1 MKYCKKC
8 RVSVPGDL
16 HTCPLCQGDLSGPG
30 EAGRTAFPV
39 LPASPS
45 LHKGLLRLIGLGD
58 HCGGS
63 CLHCGQFK
71 SASKRLV
78 VCFRGRRRHQFLA
91 HFLDGR
97 KKARK
102 HPQSY
107 SLAGRAHF
115 RAGPALGLVDRRAL
129 ELVGRFCHTSS
140 AYRCNDRHGSHRPG
154 DAAENPGLYPI
165 SDAGRHIRFYPVCP
179 FAVWLPSSCLPL
191 GGMRRGKH
199 YFTGCAVPV

>member
-1 MKYCKKC
+1 MKYCEKC

-16 HTCPLCQGDLSGPG
+16 HTCPLCQGDLSGLG

-39 LPASPS
+39 LPASQS
-45 LHKGLLRLIGLGD
+45 LHKGLLRLIGLGTIAAAAVW
-58 HCGGS
+58 
-63 CLHCGQFK
+63 HCGQLKF
-71 SASKRLV
+71 AAKRLV
-78 VCFRGRRRHQFLA
+78 VCFRGCRRHQLLA

-97 KKARK
+97 KKRGNIPKALLW
-102 HPQSY
+102 QVGLISA
-107 SLAGRAHF
+107 LALLWDWWTGGR
-115 RAGPALGLVDRRAL
+115 LSWSVDFVIPLLLTA
-129 ELVGRFCHTSS
+129 
-140 AYRCNDRHGSHRPG
+140 NDRHGSHRPG

-165 SDAGRHIRFYPVCP
+165 SDAGRRIRLYPVCP